1 MQCRYT
7 NLRHSHYGSA
17 NLQTASS
24 PPSSPSLPPPQQ
36 TESESTSYHWM
47 REMNTSAHTI
57 ILRENAGFK
66 SAVLPRLVGFEGI
79 ISFSLPP
86 NPVFSPF
93 LLVAD
98 GSVPCFNFFFFFF
111 GSGSPPSLPGPV
123 SGMIHCSQ
131 LRELICRGAEIRSA
145 QALCRYNQKTS
156 AQAAGSSFP
165 IQGNN
170 IIGRKEQK
178 KHTHT

>member
-1 MQCRYT
+1 MQDSRVQCSPA
-7 NLRHSHYGSA
+7 L
-17 NLQTASS
+17 LDLKESS
-24 PPSSPSLPPPQQ
+24 LSL
-36 TESESTSYHWM
+36 S
-47 REMNTSAHTI
+47 
-57 ILRENAGFK
+57 
-66 SAVLPRLVGFEGI
+66 
-79 ISFSLPP
+79 PP

-98 GSVPCFNFFFFFF
+98 GSVPFFNFFFFFF
-111 GSGSPPSLPGPV
+111 CSGSPPSLPGPV
-123 SGMIHCSQ
+123 SGMIHCAQ

-170 IIGRKEQK
+170 ITGRKEQE
-178 KHTHT
+178 KHTHTYRHSQNKNSQGKEKHIHMHISTELLTYMQKKNLKQQ

>member
-1 MQCRYT
+1 M
-7 NLRHSHYGSA
+7 A
-17 NLQTASS
+17 LQICKQHLHPPALPPS
-24 PPSSPSLPPPQQ
+24 PPPNKQNQKAHLTTGWERWTQVPTPSFWEKMQDSRVQCSPGLLDLKESSLSLSPPTLFFPLSSWLQMDPSPAL
-36 TESESTSYHWM
+36 
-47 REMNTSAHTI
+47 I
-57 ILRENAGFK
+57 
-66 SAVLPRLVGFEGI
+66 
-79 ISFSLPP
+79 
-86 NPVFSPF
+86 
-93 LLVAD
+93 
-98 GSVPCFNFFFFFF
+98 FFFFF

>member
-98 GSVPCFNFFFFFF
+98 GSVPCFNFFFFFWQWF
-111 GSGSPPSLPGPV
+111 SPLPT
-123 SGMIHCSQ
+123 
-131 LRELICRGAEIRSA
+131 RSR
-145 QALCRYNQKTS
+145 QWDDTLLP
-156 AQAAGSSFP
+156 AAG
-165 IQGNN
+165 INMQG
-170 IIGRKEQK
+170 GRNQIC
-178 KHTHT
+178 TSPLQI